1 MRQKIINTSADL
13 FLNLGFKSVTM
24 DDIATDLGISKKTI
38 YIHFENKDKLVQ
50 ATEKYLFKK
59 ITDGVKD
66 IKNSATDPI
75 SELYDVKLY
84 LMKILKGEKTSPF
97 HQLKKYY
104 PLIYKDLKKRK
115 FDFIVESSAESLK
128 KGVKQSLF
136 RENINIE
143 LISRLYFNGMVGI
156 KDPEIFDIGIFNPE
170 ILMENYLEYHLRAI
184 VTQKGLEKL
193 KKFILI
199 S

>member
-1 MRQKIINTSADL
+1 MRQKIINTSTDL

-24 DDIATDLGISKKTI
+24 DDIAAELGMSKKTI
-38 YIHFENKDKLVQ
+38 YIYFENKEKLVE
-50 ATEKYLFKK
+50 ATEKYFFKK
-59 ITDGVKD
+59 ITDGIKD
-66 IKNSATDPI
+66 IKNNATDPI

-84 LMKILKGEKTSPF
+84 LMKVLKGEKTSPF
-97 HQLKKYY
+97 YQLKKYY

-115 FDFIVESSAESLK
+115 FDFIVESSTKSLE
-128 KGVKQSLF
+128 KGVKQGLF

-184 VTQKGLEKL
+184 VTEKGLEKL
-193 KKFILI
+193 KKFISI

>member
-1 MRQKIINTSADL
+1 MRQKIINTSTDL

-24 DDIATDLGISKKTI
+24 DDIAAELGMSKKTI
-38 YIHFENKDKLVQ
+38 YIYFENKEKLVE
-50 ATEKYLFKK
+50 ATEKYFFKK
-59 ITDGVKD
+59 ITDGIKD
-66 IKNSATDPI
+66 IKNNATDPI

-84 LMKILKGEKTSPF
+84 LMKVLKGEKTSPF
-97 HQLKKYY
+97 YQLKKYY

-115 FDFIVESSAESLK
+115 FDFIVESSTKSLE
-128 KGVKQSLF
+128 KGVKQGLF

-184 VTQKGLEKL
+184 VTEKG
-193 KKFILI
+193 
-199 S
+199 